1 MGEKTYKPTTVE
13 EYVAGFPE
21 DIQAIVAKIREVIRE
36 TAPEAVE
43 KISYNMP
50 AYYLDGGLLS
60 FSVWKHHIGFY
71 PWQPEMEAAVPGLSA
86 YKGSK
91 GSVHFPLDK
100 PIPYDLIREMV
111 KFRMKENQDRKQP
124 TSLAI
129 NSSKSGAN

>member
-50 AYYLDGGLLS
+50 AYDLNGGLLS

-71 PWQPEMEAAVPGLSA
+71 PRSADMDAAIKGLSI
-86 YKGSK
+86 YKGTK
-91 GSVHFPLDK
+91 GSVHFRLDQA
-100 PIPYDLIREMV
+100 IPYEIIREMV
-111 KFRMKENQDRKQP
+111 KFRMAQNE
-124 TSLAI
+124 TSKRSI
-129 NSSKSGAN
+129 